1 MSGELPRHLW
11 TLLAQMIWPGD
22 HCWRVVLRQGHG
34 GEVVEFERRYKSS
47 DDVWD
52 MSEEYPLA
60 EIESMVALGYLS
72 RRKSRHWIYYYW
84 TKAGRRAVFD
94 WSARA

>member
-1 MSGELPRHLW
+1 MSSDLPRHLW

-34 GEVVEFERRYKSS
+34 SDVVEFERRYKSP
-47 DDVWD
+47 DDVWNLP
-52 MSEEYPLA
+52 EEYPLA
-60 EIESMVALGYLS
+60 DIEALVALGYLS

-84 TKAGRRAVFD
+84 TKAGHHALMEYRTRA
-94 WSARA
+94 